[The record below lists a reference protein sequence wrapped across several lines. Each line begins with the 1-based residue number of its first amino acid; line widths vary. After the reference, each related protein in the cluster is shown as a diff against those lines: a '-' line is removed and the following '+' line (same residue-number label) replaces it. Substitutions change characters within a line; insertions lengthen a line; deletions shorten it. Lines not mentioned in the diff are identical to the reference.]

1 MTDLKQFFLNI
12 IFYILAHVTPRF
24 HVSLRY
30 RLLTGRWLDWKRPRD
45 INEKIQWLKFYGD
58 TNQWSKLAD
67 KYAVRDYVKEK
78 GFEEMLIPLIGKW
91 DNAEKIDWDSLP
103 NQFVMKTNH
112 GSGDAYICTDKSQL
126 DRKLW
131 TKRFSKLLRQKFG
144 KQVGEPHYDKIK
156 PCIIAEKLMDCTK
169 QQIKSSSLVDYK
181 VWTFD
186 GKPAYI
192 WVCYNRTKSSCDVA
206 VYDLNWQFHPEYS
219 HSEPHYVLT
228 EQIIPRPTSLDK
240 ILHAASVL
248 SKGFPVVRMDFY
260 EVEGKPYF
268 GEMTFTPAAGF
279 NDFYT
284 QDFLNILGELCVL
297 PKHSSK

>member
-1 MTDLKQFFLNI
+1 MKI
-12 IFYILAHVTPRF
+12 IKFYIWKCIYFILGHVWPKGLVTLHFRR
-24 HVSLRY
+24 S
-30 RLLTGRWLDWKRPRD
+30 TGRWLNWQHPRD

-58 TNQWSKLAD
+58 TSQWTRLAD
-67 KYAVRDYVKEK
+67 KYAVREYIKEK
-78 GFEEMLIPLIGKW
+78 GFEDMLIPLLGQW
-91 DNAEKIDWDSLP
+91 ERAEEIDWDALP
-103 NQFVMKTNH
+103 NQFVMKANH
-112 GSGDAYICTDKSQL
+112 GSGDALICTDKSQL
-126 DRKLW
+126 DRRYW
-131 TKRFSKLLRQKFG
+131 IATFSRLLKEKFG
-144 KQVGEPHYDKIK
+144 TQMGEPHYNKIK
-156 PCIIAEKLMDCTK
+156 PCIIAERLMDCTK

-228 EQIIPRPTSLDK
+228 DRLIPRPISIDK
-240 ILHAASVL
+240 ILNAASVL

-260 EVEGKPYF
+260 EVDGKPYF

-284 QDFLNILGELCVL
+284 QEFLNILGDLCKL
-297 PKHSSK
+297 P